1 MKYLNKYNEG
11 LFNSKKID
19 TNWLNKFEEELSSY
33 EDITDVTLSKTASDS
48 PLSTFSTDEK
58 KLDIHSLS
66 FKYKGVNKTYR
77 ILLRLDSDNAIKRAF
92 TKPYLEI
99 EQYSPAGGFFKRNP
113 IKDYQNK
120 LHDCVRNLVDE
131 CEKSH
136 EYKINRNERL
146 KKSAEF
152 QNRFKESLPEQTLH
166 DLILNLEDI
175 LGQATIKYNNYP
187 HLHWKVDFPT
197 NSILKIT
204 NSHIDGSMEGLRRYL
219 YVNNGSD
226 KLFEVMSELSQLNS
240 SLESFDFKMDFSIEN
255 KLILFIS
262 QKKSS

>member
-11 LFNSKKID
+11 IFNSKKID
-19 TNWLNKFEEELSSY
+19 TNWLNKFEEKLSSY
-33 EDITDVTLSKTASDS
+33 EHITDVRLSKTPNDS

-58 KLDIHSLS
+58 KLDIYSLS

-92 TKPYLEI
+92 TKPHLEI
-99 EQYSPAGGFFKRNP
+99 EQYLPNGFFSNSLSV
-113 IKDYQNK
+113 KDYQNK
-120 LHDCVRNLVDE
+120 VDDCVRNLVDE

-136 EYKINRNERL
+136 EYTINKEERV
-146 KKSAEF
+146 KKSEEF
-152 QNRFKESLPEQTLH
+152 QNRFKETLPEQTLH

-175 LGQATIKYNNYP
+175 LGKATIKYNNYP
-187 HLHWKVDFPT
+187 YLHWKVDFPK

-204 NSHIDGSMEGLRRYL
+204 NSRIDGSMEGLRRYL

-262 QKKSS
+262 QNKSS